1 MTRPHA
7 VVIVIA
13 ALCASTSA
21 AQQIDAKKLKH
32 RLTGDAAGAPAND
45 PQGRMFTQAG
55 NGGR

>member
-21 AQQIDAKKLKH
+21 AQRIDATKLKH
-32 RLTGDAAGAPAND
+32 RLTGDAAGA
-45 PQGRMFTQAG
+45 AG